1 MTYSTLRMN
10 GREFVLVPKTEFN
23 RLKVQDRRDAQKAQ
37 RALAQYRAGKLR
49 TVSHA
54 DLKRELGQ

>member
-23 RLKVQDRRDAQKAQ
+23 RLKLQDRRDAHKAQ

-54 DLKRELGQ
+54 SLKRELGL